1 MQESKNTRRNLFSNV
16 ITLIINVVIGV
27 IYTPYLVK
35 NLGVVAYGIVPLTL
49 IINQYVNVLTLSLT
63 NAFTRYYSI
72 ALQRNELRKASS
84 ILSSSFVAICCI
96 ILFCTPFVVWLIYK
110 LEFVFQIDSAYI
122 TSARGLF
129 VFTVLGFYSSLIS
142 SLLSVTLYAI
152 NRLDLINITKNVRN
166 ISRYVFVLL
175 FFSLFASDV
184 VYVGIANLI
193 TELVVL
199 GISLVL
205 FFRYRSEG
213 IHVNLKLFNK
223 ILLLQILALAI
234 WTILQKVGDVLLYN
248 MDSVIVNMRWG
259 LEYSGRI
266 GAINEFGNYIIIIT
280 NVLGSLFGPVI
291 LMEYANNNHVRVK
304 QLMVNQSLIVGALAA
319 IMAGVLAGV
328 SKDFLGLWLG
338 KDFESYNSW
347 LMIKLMSIPFSAAG
361 FILAFT
367 YVAWNKNRLPAI
379 CTLILGIINILVM
392 LFVANNVV
400 MKNVVFVML
409 CFECV
414 FCIVQSYILNS
425 YCVIK
430 IYPEIKKA
438 LIFNMLKI
446 CLIIFFAFGVT
457 IVVSK
462 FVLLNSLFSLVSVV
476 LLLGGLLLVCVYCF
490 VFGTDS
496 KKEFLR
502 LIK

>member
-1 MQESKNTRRNLFSNV
+1 MQEFKNTRRNLFSNV

-35 NLGVVAYGIVPLTL
+35 NLGVIAYGIVPLTL
-49 IINQYVNVLTLSLT
+49 IINQYINVLTLSLT

-96 ILFCTPFVVWLIYK
+96 ILFCTPFVVWLICK

-122 TSARGLF
+122 ASARGVF
-129 VFTVLGFYSSLIS
+129 VFTVIGFYSSLIS
-142 SLLSVTLYAI
+142 SLLNVTLYAI
-152 NRLDLINITKNVRN
+152 NRLDLINVTKNVRN
-166 ISRYVFVLL
+166 IGRYVFVLL
-175 FFSLFASDV
+175 FFSLFANDV
-184 VYVGIANLI
+184 IYVGMANLI

-199 GISLVL
+199 GISFVL
-205 FFRYRSEG
+205 FFRCRLKD
-213 IHVNLKLFNK
+213 IHLNLRLFNR
-223 ILLLQILALAI
+223 ILLFQILTLAL
-234 WTILQKVGDVLLYN
+234 WTILQKMGDVLLYN
-248 MDSVIVNMRWG
+248 MDSVIVNIRWG

-266 GAINEFGNYIIIIT
+266 GAINEFGNYIIVIT

-304 QLMVNQSLIVGALAA
+304 QLMLNQSLIVGALAA

-328 SKDFLGLWLG
+328 SKEFLGLWLG
-338 KDFESYNSW
+338 KDFESYNNW

-379 CTLILGIINILVM
+379 CTLILGIINIFV
-392 LFVANNVV
+392 LFFIANNVV
-400 MKNVVFVML
+400 AEDVVFVML

-414 FCIVQSYILNS
+414 FCISQSYILNS
-425 YCVIK
+425 YSVIK
-430 IYPEIKKA
+430 VYPEIKKE
-438 LIFNMLKI
+438 LVIIMLKI
-446 CLIIFFAFGVT
+446 FLIAFFAFGVT
-457 IVVSK
+457 ILISN
-462 FVLLNSLFSLVSVV
+462 FIQLDSLLSLVSVV
-476 LLLGGLLLVCVYCF
+476 LLLGSMLLMFVYYLVFNTEC
-490 VFGTDS
+490 